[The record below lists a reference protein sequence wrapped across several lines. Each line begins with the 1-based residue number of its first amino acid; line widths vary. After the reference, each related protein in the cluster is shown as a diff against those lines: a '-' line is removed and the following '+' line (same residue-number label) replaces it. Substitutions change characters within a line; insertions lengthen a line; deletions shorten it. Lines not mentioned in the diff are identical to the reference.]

1 MPKNQNYKLPVLE
14 TITNN
19 LIQRQW
25 HFFFWI
31 RNDTTETSA
40 GVLEDLDDE
49 DVHEPHDHHNYIK
62 IEPLYTTV
70 SDK

>member
-1 MPKNQNYKLPVLE
+1 MKINEACAVKAEQE
-14 TITNN
+14 A
-19 LIQRQW
+19 
-25 HFFFWI
+25 
-31 RNDTTETSA
+31 TETSE